1 MKLAI
6 TGGTGFVGRT
16 AARALIAEGHS
27 VVLVARGTNRT
38 DPMILKVPGIQF
50 HRTGLDEVREL
61 ARAFGGCDAV
71 IHCAGINRE
80 NGGATFAA
88 VHVRGTANVISAAHE
103 AGVRKIILLSFLRA
117 RPNCGSAYHESKWA
131 AEELV
136 RNSGIDFTILKPGVV
151 YGRGDHMLDHLSRAF
166 HTFPIFGFVGFK
178 DKRIRP
184 VAVEDI
190 ARIIVTAATKDALSR
205 ETIAVVGPEQLTLRQ
220 AVRRVAA
227 VVGRRPLMIPLPL
240 WFHYAFAAVLERIM
254 AVPMVS
260 VAQIR
265 MLSEGLAEPLPGCP
279 LTPPELEPRQLFSDE
294 NIRRGLPVGRRL
306 GTKDFICCQAL
317 SHRRN
322 T

>member
-16 AARALIAEGHS
+16 VARALVAEGHG
-27 VVLVARGTNRT
+27 VVLVARGTNRS

-50 HRTGLDEVREL
+50 YRTWLDDVREL
-61 ARAFGGCDAV
+61 AKAFSRCDAV

-80 NGGATFAA
+80 NGRATFAA
-88 VHVRGTANVISAAHE
+88 VHVRGTENVISAARE
-103 AGVRKIILLSFLRA
+103 AGVRKIILTSFLRA
-117 RPNCGSAYHESKWA
+117 RPACGSAYHESKWA

-136 RNSGIDFTILKPGVV
+136 RNSGLDFTILKAGVI

-190 ARIIVTAATKDALSR
+190 ARIILAAATKDALSR
-205 ETIAVVGPEQLTLRQ
+205 ETNAVVGPEQLTLRQ

-240 WFHYAFAAVLERIM
+240 WFHYGFAAVLERLM

-265 MLSEGLAEPLPGCP
+265 MLSEGLAEPPPGCS
-279 LTPPELEPRQLFSDE
+279 LAPPELAPKKRFSDE

-306 GTKDFICCQAL
+306 GMQDFICCQAL
-317 SHRRN
+317 SHRGN